1 MTRSSALARSTR
13 ATGPRIGL
21 VVVGVVVLVSALCHL
36 AQILPSGAEHDAAL
50 SHSSVSISATE
61 SLAAPAPGSES
72 DRGNEHSCQH
82 ELSTAAHPQAHALT
96 AVANLAVF
104 DSPTNPTA
112 DTLSPRGTD
121 GRHPPGP
128 RQHVLCVLR
137 T

>member
-1 MTRSSALARSTR
+1 MTLSSALARSTR
-13 ATGPRIGL
+13 ATGSYIGL
-21 VVVGVVVLVSALCHL
+21 FVVGVIVLVSALCHL

-61 SLAAPAPGSES
+61 SFAAPALRSES

-82 ELSTAAHPQAHALT
+82 ELATAAQPQAPALT
-96 AVANLAVF
+96 AVANLAIF

-112 DTLSPRGTD
+112 DTLSPLGTD
-121 GRHPPGP
+121 GRHLPGP